1 VRLADHR
8 LRIDTRAVSVTWSE
22 ALPMQSWPAIMLVA
36 ALPALVAIA
45 LFIAT
50 LTMKPRHLRKA

>member
-1 VRLADHR
+1 
-8 LRIDTRAVSVTWSE
+8 
-22 ALPMQSWPAIMLVA
+22 MQLGPAIMLVA

-45 LFIAT
+45 LFVGT